1 MMVIITKND
10 QEQTGANMQL
20 NIEKTD
26 FLLVTVQE
34 NRLDAALAPQ
44 FKKQVKHFIDE
55 GENKIVLD
63 FSQLNFMDSS
73 SLGMLVELLKGIGT
87 QGQLVIMGARD
98 VVANLFKLT
107 RMDTIFKMVD
117 TLDEAKALLT

>member
-1 MMVIITKND
+1 
-10 QEQTGANMQL
+10 MQL

>member
-1 MMVIITKND
+1 
-10 QEQTGANMQL
+10 MQL

-34 NRLDAALAPQ
+34 NRLDAAFAPQ

-117 TLDEAKALLT
+117 NLDEAKALLK